1 MTDFSGG
8 KAAPQTHPRPSSPG
22 AAILLIGI
30 MFLDRFSFY
39 GMRSFLF
46 IYMNE
51 TLEAVPNMPDS
62 SILYS
67 ASFLVAVLIP
77 VIAGMVLD
85 HLIEKPM
92 GITLG
97 ASLVA
102 VGMLLL
108 IAHNT
113 WLILLGIT
121 LVTVGSSFTKVGFMA
136 SLGFTM
142 PEQGA
147 RIAGLYWLT
156 YAVIN
161 LAAFASGIFIFRLF
175 DKFGADL
182 CLVLMAVMAMTIA
195 ALSGLGRST
204 GLLKTETEL
213 LQRQPRSTG
222 ATLGGFFVVAMVVA
236 TAFLLIALFVFV
248 DQDSSIMQW
257 LIIAPILFVLL
268 AASIA
273 MFATASSLRATL
285 LIVGMGLLSMFLFAL
300 MELQQTLHRNQFGAD
315 VFDISPYLELLANL
329 AVTLLLGIVF
339 LLSNARGNA
348 GMRAV
353 AGVMVAGVALMLLSV
368 VAGLG
373 AAAVGLPAIGGSI
386 LLGAAA
392 EAFLVPAIHATG
404 WHLAPNFRKGTAFG
418 IVLGFTGFSGMLANL
433 FSGYDPDFGTP
444 GESLLPGIGLFA
456 FTIILLGLGVAVW
469 LGLRGQPQ
477 AVEMDENPFA

>member
-8 KAAPQTHPRPSSPG
+8 KAAPQAHPRPSSPG

-46 IYMNE
+46 VYMRE
-51 TLEAVPNMPDS
+51 TLEAQQEMPNS
-62 SILYS
+62 FLLYS

-113 WLILLGIT
+113 WLILLGLT
-121 LVTVGSSFTKVGFMA
+121 LIIVGSSFTKVGLMA

-142 PEQGA
+142 PEHGA

-156 YAVIN
+156 YAAIN
-161 LAAFASGIFIFRLF
+161 LAAFASGIFIFWLF
-175 DKFGADL
+175 EKFGADL
-182 CLVLMAVMAMTIA
+182 CLVLMAVVAMAIA

-204 GLLKTETEL
+204 GLLKTEAEL

-222 ATLGGFFVVAMVVA
+222 ATLGGLFVVAMVVVI
-236 TAFLLIALFVFV
+236 AFLLIALFVFIAP
-248 DQDSSIMQW
+248 DSSIMQW

-285 LIVGMGLLSMFLFAL
+285 LIVGMGLLTMFMFAL
-300 MELQQTLHRNQFGAD
+300 MQLQQTLHRNQFGMDA
-315 VFDISPYLELLANL
+315 FDISPYLELLACMV
-329 AVTLLLGIVF
+329 VTLLLGIVF
-339 LLSNARGNA
+339 LVWNARGNS
-348 GMRAV
+348 GLRAV

-373 AAAVGLPAIGGSI
+373 ASAIGLPAIGGSM
-386 LLGAAA
+386 LMGAVA
-392 EAFLVPAIHATG
+392 EAFLVPAIQATG

-418 IVLGFTGFSGMLANL
+418 IVLGFSGFSGMLADL
-433 FSGYDPDFGTP
+433 FSGYDVDFGTSA
-444 GESLLPGIGLFA
+444 ESFLPGIGLFA
-456 FTIILLGLGVAVW
+456 FTIILLGLGVAIW
-469 LGLRGQPQ
+469 IGLRKQHE
-477 AVEMDENPFA
+477 AVEVDENPFA